1 MDDDNIAHQTGDSLG
16 AMIRKV
22 IKIDTHRINVNMVDY
37 LRVGIILGVTKPI
50 RSMKTGSAT
59 FHPKGKN
66 LCLALKP
73 PAVLAADK
81 ADASTNEDGDDAAV
95 VAAEEGVTLPTT
107 PSGSPVNLNDNGN
120 ATIPLAAAPT

>member
-50 RSMKTGSAT
+50 RRCVAIR
-59 FHPKGKN
+59 
-66 LCLALKP
+66 
-73 PAVLAADK
+73 ADK